1 MNKIRV
7 LVADDNFLA
16 RQGLYGILGT
26 EEDMECVAVAEDGE
40 QAVKLARESCPDV
53 AIIDVA
59 MPNMNGIEAT
69 REIKKAC
76 PNTAILIISGY
87 KYDHYVLACFEA
99 GADGYLL
106 KDNVLG
112 ESLTNAIRMIHA
124 GENVFDREIIRIMRQ
139 VTVGKGKTGVGSG
152 NLGSRELQV
161 LKLATQGM
169 GNKQI
174 ASELCISD
182 QTVATHFVNIFRKLE
197 VESRMEAVLHAIKK
211 GWVNVDD
218 LGGKKIG

>member
-76 PNTAILIISGY
+76 PNTAILVVSAY

-124 GENVFDREIIRIMRQ
+124 GESVFDHEVSKVIR
-139 VTVGKGKTGVGSG
+139 
-152 NLGSRELQV
+152 
-161 LKLATQGM
+161 KLAVEKDKM
-169 GNKQI
+169 GTG
-174 ASELCISD
+174 S
-182 QTVATHFVNIFRKLE
+182 
-197 VESRMEAVLHAIKK
+197 
-211 GWVNVDD
+211 
-218 LGGKKIG
+218 